1 MLNAEQAVAA
11 ENALVYPAAGLDK
24 TTRAA
29 MIAEYKAGK
38 SKIQEEFLNY
48 LEEQYATSEDSDVLA
63 MLRLAA
69 WSDGH
74 GSGYQNVEHHYS
86 EYAELSDQEILELDF

>member
-1 MLNAEQAVAA
+1 MLNATQAVAA

-24 TTRAA
+24 ATRAT
-29 MIAEYKAGK
+29 MIAEYNAGRT
-38 SKIQEEFLNY
+38 KIQHQFLDY
-48 LEEQYATSEDSDVLA
+48 LEEQYATSEDPDVLA

-74 GSGYQNVEHHYS
+74 ASGYQNVEHHYS
-86 EYAELSDQEILELDF
+86 EYAELSDEEILELDF